1 MRAFLILLACLVHA
15 PAAWGW
21 GQTGHRVAAEIATH
35 YLSPEARVAVKAILG
50 SEGLARASTW
60 PDFMRADPSEFW
72 QETARPWHYV
82 TVPAGKT
89 YEEVGAPPEGDAYT
103 ALQRF
108 ARTLD
113 DPDASPGDK
122 ALALRFTVHIV
133 ADLHQPL
140 HVGNG
145 TDRGGNDF
153 EVTWFGEPSN
163 LHRVWDTQIIA
174 RQNLA
179 YTELAAWLLA
189 DIDGETFTAWNDPD
203 PHVWMRESTALRDR
217 IYPEGRDLRWGYGF
231 EWRDEVYQRLSQ
243 AGVRTAA
250 YLNHLFAPPSKNAAE
265 SPGRG

>member
-1 MRAFLILLACLVHA
+1 MRIALILFASLLSM

-21 GQTGHRVAAEIATH
+21 GQTGHRVAAEIATR
-35 YLSPEARVAVKAILG
+35 YLSPEAEVAIERILG
-50 SEGLARASTW
+50 SESLPRASTW

-82 TVPAGKT
+82 TVPEGKT
-89 YEEVGAPPEGDAYT
+89 YEDVGAPPEGDAYS

-108 ARTLD
+108 RETLE
-113 DPDASPGDK
+113 DPEATRDDK

-153 EVTWFGEPSN
+153 DLTWFGELSN
-163 LHRVWDTQIIA
+163 LHRVWDSHMIE
-174 RQNLA
+174 RMNLS
-179 YTELAAWLLA
+179 YTELSRWLLA
-189 DIDGETFTAWNDPD
+189 DLDHATFSEWNDPD
-203 PHVWMRESTALRDR
+203 PMTWMAESAALRDR
-217 IYPEGRDLRWGYGF
+217 IYPEERELRWSYGF
-231 EWRDEVYQRLSQ
+231 DWRDAVHRRLSQ

-250 YLNHLFAPPSKNAAE
+250 WLNALFAVSTGE
-265 SPGRG
+265 